1 MSTANKKRESTRQ
14 ASAGKMKYSDTKNC
28 KKIACLPIKINIYI
42 LLKMLKLSEKYC
54 LNNGLCLFCLANE
67 HLQF

>member
-28 KKIACLPIKINIYI
+28 KKIACLPIKISLN
-42 LLKMLKLSEKYC
+42 LKKKISTY
-54 LNNGLCLFCLANE
+54 F
-67 HLQF
+67 